1 MRQNVRTPE
10 VYYIAMIS
18 ASIRAVYDSSSA
30 TSQIWPV
37 FSVVIADRDPSVR
50 RSHNTH
56 AALADFFAPHA
67 IYVEAK

>member
-1 MRQNVRTPE
+1 M
-10 VYYIAMIS
+10 
-18 ASIRAVYDSSSA
+18 
-30 TSQIWPV
+30 SQIWPV
-37 FSVVIADRDPSVR
+37 ISVVIADRDPSVR